1 MLKDSNERSKDH
13 REKDKVSRQN
23 KREIP
28 LVLLVAFCVV
38 AAALDRLQQPPPKPS
53 DTPRTSAAVGTTQ
66 ASPTPDPVTKAQ
78 ERPSTPGEAD
88 TNSGRRYLGRSQSGY
103 ELWADDDCIY
113 VKGITEGDLV
123 RLGTDVW
130 GFKKAVKAETGYGCV
145 LYE

>member
-1 MLKDSNERSKDH
+1 MLKYSNERSIDR

-28 LVLLVAFCVV
+28 LVLLLAVCVV
-38 AAALDRLQQPPPKPS
+38 AAALDRLQQPPAKPS
-53 DTPRTSAAVGTTQ
+53 DTPRPSAAVGSTQ
-66 ASPTPDPVTKAQ
+66 ASTPDPVKKAQ
-78 ERPSTPGEAD
+78 ERPSTPGDAD

-113 VKGITEGDLV
+113 VKGITEGDLA